1 MSTLELVVIRE
12 NHGETQI
19 HTYPVATSRERLLE
33 TLRETLS
40 QAGYSFPPNPA
51 SPRPSGERVRA
62 EEGRFA
68 LKELV
73 LVAEKAGQ
81 RLEVWVGERL

>member
-1 MSTLELVVIRE
+1 MSTLELVVIHE
-12 NHGETQI
+12 NRGETQI
-19 HTYPVATSRERLLE
+19 HTYPAATSRERLLE

-40 QAGYSFPPNPA
+40 QAGHSFPPSPA
-51 SPRPSGERVRA
+51 SPRPAGERVRA

-68 LKELV
+68 LKELL
-73 LVAEKAGQ
+73 LVAEKPEH